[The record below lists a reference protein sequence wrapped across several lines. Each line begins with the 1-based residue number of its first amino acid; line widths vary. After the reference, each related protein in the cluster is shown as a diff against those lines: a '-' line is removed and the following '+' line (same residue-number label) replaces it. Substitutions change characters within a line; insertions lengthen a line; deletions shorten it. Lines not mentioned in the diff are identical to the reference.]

1 MPVVEKNMNPDEGL
15 DDILKVVIKDL
26 NLVNDNTP
34 SVDIF
39 DLDYLEA
46 RIKQVS
52 FEEQTSV
59 PTTYCHFRRLNAFSH
74 IMQGL
79 KKDCSAILGS

>member
-15 DDILKVVIKDL
+15 NDILKVVVKDL

-52 FEEQTSV
+52 FEKQTSMA
-59 PTTYCHFRRLNAFSH
+59 TTCCPFKQFNAFSH
-74 IMQGL
+74 GSRL
-79 KKDCSAILGS
+79 RKDCSAILGS

>member
-15 DDILKVVIKDL
+15 NDILKVVVKDL

-52 FEEQTSV
+52 FEEQTTIVLSCNSMPFLIV
-59 PTTYCHFRRLNAFSH
+59 
-74 IMQGL
+74 QGVG
-79 KKDCSAILGS
+79 KIILPF

>member
-15 DDILKVVIKDL
+15 NDVLKVVVKDL

-52 FEEQTSV
+52 FEELTPIVISDNSMPFPIV
-59 PTTYCHFRRLNAFSH
+59 
-74 IMQGL
+74 QGL
-79 KKDCSAILGS
+79 

>member
-15 DDILKVVIKDL
+15 NDILKVVVKDL

-52 FEEQTSV
+52 FEEQTTIVISDNSMPFLIV
-59 PTTYCHFRRLNAFSH
+59 
-74 IMQGL
+74 QGVG
-79 KKDCSAILGS
+79 KIILPF

>member
-15 DDILKVVIKDL
+15 DDILKVVVMDL

-52 FEEQTSV
+52 FEEQTSMA
-59 PTTYCHFRRLNAFSH
+59 TYYCHFKQFNAISHSSRLR
-74 IMQGL
+74 
-79 KKDCSAILGS
+79 KDCSAILGS